1 MSLYVKAN
9 LRELMYRIGDYDDMK
24 TILLIE
30 KAFNSPFEE
39 IDNDVMRDV
48 DHILYMDKEYYN
60 VNFFDYHLPING
72 NDIIN
77 EFGFKDKR
85 IKTMLDEGMK
95 LTFVLPNITKEKC
108 IELLKDLL
116 YRNVIKFD

>member
-1 MSLYVKAN
+1 
-9 LRELMYRIGDYDDMK
+9 MYLIGDYDDMK
-24 TILLIE
+24 TIFLID
-30 KAFNSPFEE
+30 KAFNTPFEE

-48 DHILYMDKEYYN
+48 DHILSTDKEYYN

-72 NDIIN
+72 NDIIE

-95 LTFVLPNITKEKC
+95 IAFVLPNITKETC
-108 IELLKDLL
+108 IKLLKHLIDKKL
-116 YRNVIKFD
+116 IEFD

>member
-1 MSLYVKAN
+1 MKFSNDELNKIWKYIKFQAFILNQPYVTLYDKAK
-9 LRELMYRIGDYDDMK
+9 LRELMHLIGDYDDMK

-39 IDNDVMRDV
+39 IDNDIMRDV
-48 DHILYMDKEYYN
+48 DHILSTDKEYYN

-72 NDIIN
+72 NDIIE

-85 IKTMLDEGMK
+85 IKTMLD
-95 LTFVLPNITKEKC
+95 NQTKHK
-108 IELLKDLL
+108 
-116 YRNVIKFD
+116 

>member
-1 MSLYVKAN
+1 MHL
-9 LRELMYRIGDYDDMK
+9 IGDYDDMK
-24 TILLIE
+24 TILLID
-30 KAFNSPFEE
+30 KAFNTPFEE

-60 VNFFDYHLPING
+60 VDFFDYHLPING
-72 NDIIN
+72 NDIIE

-95 LTFVLPNITKEKC
+95 IAFVIPNITKEKC

-116 YRNVIKFD
+116 YRKVITFD